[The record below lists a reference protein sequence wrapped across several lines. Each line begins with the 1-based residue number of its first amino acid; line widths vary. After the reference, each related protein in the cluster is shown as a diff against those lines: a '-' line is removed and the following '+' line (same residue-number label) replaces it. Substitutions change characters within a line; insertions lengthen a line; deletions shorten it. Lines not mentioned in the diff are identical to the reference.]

1 MADQPDRLIH
11 DMPEASFIGDRLEN
25 FLSALFEL
33 KYSISHIE
41 KRYPFLGNELSTIC
55 EETLARLSSPAPL
68 GPPSVDI
75 EPAHLPL
82 PAKISNNISA
92 GQSSREEILSDQHL
106 EPEIEMPHATAGSKN
121 PLVNS
126 VDAAGGLLITCLD
139 KAGDWIILAF
149 EKLLAPGQ
157 KERKQPPIMQA

>member
-1 MADQPDRLIH
+1 
-11 DMPEASFIGDRLEN
+11 MPEASLTEDRLEN

-33 KYSISHIE
+33 KYSISNIE
-41 KRYPFLGNELSTIC
+41 KRHPFLGNELSTIC
-55 EETLARLSSPAPL
+55 EETLARLSPPAAL
-68 GPPSVDI
+68 ETPSMDI
-75 EPAHLPL
+75 EPVHLPL
-82 PAKISNNISA
+82 PDKISDNISA
-92 GQSSREEILSDQHL
+92 GQSSGKEILSDQHL
-106 EPEIEMPHATAGSKN
+106 EPEIEMLHATVGSKN